1 MLNISTAL
9 VKILTSDQILTAIVK
24 PANISVG
31 PFDITVETQVSLT
44 MPQISIQPISESVR
58 TVPLNAKDT
67 NIQLDIWSR
76 NSELEAQTIYERV
89 IVLLNFQ
96 TYTQGSSWV
105 AWQRLNNVSSSYE
118 SESRLW
124 HYYADFIFWSLN

>member
-1 MLNISTAL
+1 MLNISTAI
-9 VKILTSDQILTAIVK
+9 VNILTSDPTLTSIIK
-24 PANISVG
+24 PSNISVG
-31 PFDITVETQVSLT
+31 RFDVTVETQVSLT

-67 NIQLDIWSR
+67 NIQIDIWSR

-89 IVLLNFQ
+89 IYLLNFQ

-105 AWQRLNNVSSSYE
+105 AWQRLSNVSSSYE
-118 SESRLW
+118 SDGPLW
-124 HYYADFIFWSLN
+124 HYYADFQFWSVS